1 MHWPC
6 LCNGAHVHC
15 IVQRF
20 VICRHVLSPLYHRGK
35 CFLCNQWLFSRHFSV
50 VLSCFLCSNEQLL
63 ILEHFLPSKMIKT
76 LLKTWC
82 LKFFSISGFGHGLS
96 DWNEW
101 WVTQTV
107 DCCWWHGIQQTEKR
121 DFVIY
126 GTVDNLTHSLYFGL
140 ATKRN
145 LFHGAYALLVFS
157 DIIHTLDCLHLF
169 LFAPKIRKRVGSV
182 KWCQKARKR
191 NNSRVQNWCDRQTN
205 VYNTIMMTWW
215 QNNSLLMA
223 WRNGTWDECT
233 DRKRWFGKHTHKTN
247 HIMLLNG
254 FTNTMKSI
262 SQLKWVGTESK
273 IEQ

>member
-1 MHWPC
+1 MVSEIFLYKWIWTWIEWLKWMMGDTNGWLLLMAWHSTNRKKG
-6 LCNGAHVHC
+6 LCHLRHC
-15 IVQRF
+15 WQ
-20 VICRHVLSPLYHRGK
+20 LDTLT
-35 CFLCNQWLFSRHFSV
+35 LFW
-50 VLSCFLCSNEQLL
+50 
-63 ILEHFLPSKMIKT
+63 I
-76 LLKTWC
+76 
-82 LKFFSISGFGHGLS
+82 
-96 DWNEW
+96 
-101 WVTQTV
+101 
-107 DCCWWHGIQQTEKR
+107 
-121 DFVIY
+121 
-126 GTVDNLTHSLYFGL
+126 GL